1 MTRRVPN
8 TVVTQSGRRR
18 SPTIDDI
25 ASLAGVSA
33 STVSRSLS
41 GLGRISDETREK
53 VAKAAKDLGYQA
65 NRHARS
71 LRLQRSGIILVLIP
85 DLGNQNYAD
94 LLVNLD
100 KAAFETGYSLMIG
113 HTGVNAARSDALADD
128 LFTGGIDGIILT
140 SEYCPSRLRE
150 HIADGESLPVIRT
163 LSPTGP
169 DEGIVGVQIDEV
181 RAARDVVEH
190 LADQGYRRIA
200 HMSGPTDILVSQ
212 LRRQGWE
219 EALASKGLDYRRVVG
234 TGFRMKDGEA
244 AARSILQSDDRPD
257 AVFCANDEAAYG
269 LIVELQQHGLQVP
282 GDIAVAGFDDLTFS
296 ALFSPPLTTIRLPRR
311 EMADTSIEQ
320 LARLIR
326 GDAVPTQ
333 QIVPHQL
340 MIRQSTRASGTVAK
354 RPG

>member
-1 MTRRVPN
+1 LIKRLPN

-53 VAKAAKDLGYQA
+53 VARAAKDLGYQA

-100 KAAFETGYSLMIG
+100 KAAFEAGYSLMIG
-113 HTGVNAARSDALADD
+113 HTGVNAERSDALADD

-150 HIADGESLPVIRT
+150 HIAAGESLPVIRT
-163 LSPTGP
+163 LSPTGQ

-200 HMSGPTDILVSQ
+200 HLSGPAGILVSD
-212 LRRQGWE
+212 LRLQGWQ
-219 EALASKGLDYRRVVG
+219 EALAGRGLEERRVVG
-234 TGFRMKDGEA
+234 SGFRMKDGEA
-244 AARSILQSDDRPD
+244 AARTILQSEDRPD

-269 LIVELQQHGLQVP
+269 LIVELRRHGLAVP

-296 ALFSPPLTTIRLPRR
+296 ALFSPPLTTIRLPRS
-311 EMADTSIEQ
+311 EMANTSIEQ
-320 LARLIR
+320 LARLIQ
-326 GDAVPTQ
+326 GDAVPSE

-340 MIRQSTRASGTVAK
+340 MIRDSTMVSG
-354 RPG
+354 RR